1 VAKYLVTMEIAR
13 VNPLLLLDQLAR
25 VLRESILL
33 SVETLINLK
42 AQGKVTTG
50 GYPIGQRYVWFVAE
64 ADSEVELQEVL
75 EGLPLLGIANTKT
88 TDA

>member
-50 GYPIGQRYVWFVAE
+50 ATHRAALRVVRSG
-64 ADSEVELQEVL
+64 S
-75 EGLPLLGIANTKT
+75 
-88 TDA
+88 